1 MPVMNVAAPLVDRVV
16 TLSPE
21 VMALIENDTLEVHGG
36 VLRYAKGQAYGGR
49 IHSHLKI
56 PSDAVN
62 ADEQLKKIERTIGNR
77 LNKVQSSID
86 SVADGIG
93 DLQQSMDTIQ
103 GLQQANLVLAGLN
116 LAVSVA
122 GFAIVCNKLNGIS
135 AQIQAQSEGINELLR
150 YAATAEER
158 ALLRDHA
165 KFIALVSSAKQFCM
179 TDDVNGMTHLI
190 PRFHEEYHFNLLLLE
205 RLSEHR
211 TVSRND
217 LHNIQTLQSRLVNL
231 GMLLA
236 HVQLRMGAAS
246 SALDSV
252 NHLSASLTKLN
263 ANRVHALTS
272 DRDEASRIT
281 MEHFEEIKKLLDLGK
296 KTQPAL
302 AYEASLLEL
311 EISNPGLLLSA
322 QESDEIQLLLAA

>member
-1 MPVMNVAAPLVDRVV
+1 MPVMNVAAQMVDRVV

-21 VMALIENDTLEVHGG
+21 VMTMIENQILEVHGG
-36 VLRYAKGQAYGGR
+36 VLRYTKGQEFGGR
-49 IHSHLKI
+49 IYSHLKF

-62 ADEQLKKIERTIGNR
+62 ASEELKKIERTLGNR
-77 LNKVQSSID
+77 LNKLQSSVD

-122 GFAIVCNKLNGIS
+122 GFAIVCSKLNGIS

-179 TDDVNGMTHLI
+179 TNDIHGMTNLI

-205 RLSEHR
+205 RLSEQKAL
-211 TVSRND
+211 SKNEI
-217 LHNIQTLQSRLVNL
+217 HNIQTLQNRMVNL

-236 HVQLRMGAAS
+236 HVQLRMGAAN

-263 ANRVHALTS
+263 SNRVNALTS

-281 MEHFEEIKKLLDLGK
+281 LEHFEEIKKLLDLGK

-311 EISNPGLLLSA
+311 EVNNPGLLLSA
-322 QESDEIQLLLAA
+322 QENDEIQVLLAA